1 MDYYEEKRRTTMYKF
16 LLWIPAVVLGL
27 LFVFLTVDEVKWRK
41 DKKRQDAQLDRVNQ
55 LAKIELL

>member
-1 MDYYEEKRRTTMYKF
+1 MYKF